1 MEKKYSIVI
10 NEIDGEYVVVFKSWQ
25 LDEEG
30 NKVNVENFAKRGL
43 TLNEVKEIIE
53 KL

>member
-1 MEKKYSIVI
+1 MEKRYSIVV
-10 NEIDGEYVVVFKSWQ
+10 NEIDNKYVIVYKSWE

-30 NKVNVENFAKRGL
+30 NKINVENFAKRGL